1 VSGRRGWVP
10 GAAIAVASVVAA
22 VTFAASWWA
31 VPFVVGVAYG
41 MAGARGAVPGAYV
54 PGWRRSTLLVTA
66 AAVLAGG
73 VYAFSVGPW
82 GPAVPVV
89 VLCAIALAFG
99 LVAIVLDAS
108 RTPASDQAQEEVAKE
123 LRTERRF
130 IR

>member
-1 VSGRRGWVP
+1 VP

-22 VTFAASWWA
+22 VAFPASWWA

-41 MAGARGAVPGAYV
+41 MAGARGAVPEAYV
-54 PGWRRSTLLVTA
+54 PGWRRSTFLVTA
-66 AAVLAGG
+66 AAALVGG
-73 VYAFSVGPW
+73 VYGFSVEPW
-82 GPAVPVV
+82 RPAVPVV

-108 RTPASDQAQEEVAKE
+108 RTPASDHAQEEVAKE